1 MAQAIGTLY
10 EVVNVPMRL
19 YYASDRANTKN
30 TSQSGWVTKT
40 GSYKIINHVVGSDG
54 VDLYAIQDNPYGT
67 WYTIGW
73 VRDDD
78 NIQGV
83 KLYNIP
89 SQISTNDANYKIG
102 LEGTKGIAYKYTAK
116 IGTTVIHEE
125 ETTLTNPTTV
135 KTFTLTTTIKNL
147 IYTAL
152 GNNNTGVM
160 DISVASTHSGKT
172 IRTSTSSISVVIP
185 AENVPTFTANPTIT
199 IIGAIGGSA
208 YRDISSVKVSAPASS
223 ISLKDG
229 ATLKSRRFQIG
240 PHSNTTSTVDNYT
253 SPVIGLVGSVPVK
266 VTVTDSRNRS
276 ATFETTVTFNEAQ
289 KINIDSFTAI
299 RNGKTGIKITA
310 NGRYMPQIDGT
321 PKYTITKSIR
331 GRNTWSSVATGNV
344 TVSNG
349 RYSIAI
355 TQTGGF
361 TATTAYDLRLVV
373 SGTSTSATGTS
384 VIGTEAVP
392 ISFGKHGSG
401 VGTMFNNSNPAMLQ
415 VGISGIDSEGP
426 IVSKGEVYASGSNKV
441 WHAGN
446 DGDGSGLDA
455 DLLDGLHASDI
466 QVSQMDNSNGYSLRF
481 PNGVQIIGG
490 KKRFAAVSNPSVVF
504 PQSFAATPNVS
515 LTVEQSNR
523 WLRVMTS
530 VTTLSNS
537 GLTASVVDF
546 NNRAVADYILHY
558 YCIGRWKVTT

>member
-19 YYASDRANTKN
+19 YYASDRANVRN
-30 TSQSGWVTKT
+30 TFQSGWVTKA

-54 VDLYAIQDNPYGT
+54 VDLYAINDITNSYA
-67 WYTIGW
+67 IGW

-83 KLYNIP
+83 KLYNMP

-160 DISVASTHSGKT
+160 NISAVSTHNGKT
-172 IRTSTSSISVVIP
+172 IRTSTSSITVAIP
-185 AENVPTFTANPTIT
+185 AENGPKFTTNPTVT
-199 IIGAIGGSA
+199 VIGAIGGLA
-208 YRDISSVKVSAPASS
+208 YRDISSVRVSVPTSS
-223 ISLKDG
+223 VSLKDG
-229 ATLKSRRFQIG
+229 ATLKSKRFEVG
-240 PHSNTTSTVDNYT
+240 PHSHTTTTADNYT
-253 SPVIGLVGSVPVK
+253 SPVIGSVGPIPIK

-276 ATFETTVTFNEAQ
+276 TTFETSVTFNETQ

-299 RNGKTGIKITA
+299 RSGKTGIKITA

-331 GRNTWSSVATGNV
+331 GKDTWSSVATGDV
-344 TVSNG
+344 AVSNS

-355 TQTGGF
+355 TQTDGL
-361 TATTAYDLRLVV
+361 TATSAYDLRLVV

-384 VIGTEAVP
+384 VVGTEAVP
-392 ISFGKHGSG
+392 ISYGKHGSG
-401 VGTMFNNSNPAMLQ
+401 VGVMFDNSNPAMLQ
-415 VGISGIDSEGP
+415 VGIDGIDSEGP
-426 IVSKGEVYASGSNKV
+426 IVSKGEVYASGSNKA

-537 GLTASVVDF
+537 GLTASVIDFDGMPVD
-546 NNRAVADYILHY
+546 DYILHY